1 MKLMSTNGVAGV
13 LRELLP
19 GFEQSTGA
27 KVELVLDSSN
37 GLLGRIAAGETADVA
52 ILTAEAIDD
61 LTRQGK
67 IAGGSRTDLARS
79 AVGIAVRA
87 GAPKPDIGSVEAFR
101 RTLLA
106 AKSIAY
112 SKAGA
117 SGIYFADLIKRM
129 GIADQV
135 NAKATVIPRGFTGE
149 LAAKGEVEIAVQQ
162 ISELMAV
169 PGVDIVGPLPP
180 DIQGVTTFA
189 AGLFSGAKEK
199 DAAAALIRLLSAPT
213 SVPIFKAKGLE
224 PEPDRGPRSGA

>member
-19 GFEQSTGA
+19 GFEHSTGT

-52 ILTAEAIDD
+52 ILTAQAIDD

-79 AVGIAVRA
+79 TVGIAVRA
-87 GAPKPDIGSVEAFR
+87 GAPKPDIGSAEAFR

-106 AKSIAY
+106 ARSIAY

-117 SGIYFADLIKRM
+117 SGIYFAGLIKRL

-180 DIQGVTTFA
+180 DIEGVTTFA

-199 DAAAALIRLLSAPT
+199 EAAAALIRLLSAPT
-213 SVPIFKAKGLE
+213 STPIFRAKGLE
-224 PEPDRGPRSGA
+224 PEGRARSGA

>member
-19 GFEQSTGA
+19 GFERSTGT

-37 GLLGRIAAGETADVA
+37 GLLGRIAAGETADAA

-61 LTRQGK
+61 LARQGK

-79 AVGIAVRA
+79 TVGIAVRA

-117 SGIYFADLIKRM
+117 SGIYFAGLIERL
-129 GIADQV
+129 GIAGEV

-180 DIQGVTTFA
+180 DIQGMTTFS
-189 AGLFSGAKEK
+189 AGLFAGAKEK

-224 PEPDRGPRSGA
+224 PVQRAHSEAS

>member
-19 GFEQSTGA
+19 RFEQSTGTT
-27 KVELVLDSSN
+27 VELVLDSSN
-37 GLLGRIAAGETADVA
+37 GFLNRIAAGETADVA

-79 AVGIAVRA
+79 VVGIAVRA

-117 SGIYFADLIKRM
+117 SGIYFAGLIKRL

-180 DIQGVTTFA
+180 DIEGVTIFA
-189 AGLFSGAKEK
+189 AGLFSGVREK
-199 DAAAALIRLLSAPT
+199 AAAAALIRLLSAPT

-224 PEPDRGPRSGA
+224 PQRDRSKAS

>member
-19 GFEQSTGA
+19 GFERSTGT

-37 GLLGRIAAGETADVA
+37 GLLGRIAASETADAA

-61 LTRQGK
+61 LARQGK

-79 AVGIAVRA
+79 TVGIAVRA

-117 SGIYFADLIKRM
+117 SGIYFAGLIERL
-129 GIADQV
+129 GIAGEV

-180 DIQGVTTFA
+180 DIQGMTTFS
-189 AGLFSGAKEK
+189 AGLFAGAKEK

-224 PEPDRGPRSGA
+224 PVQRAHSEAS

>member
-19 GFEQSTGA
+19 GFEHSTGT

-52 ILTAEAIDD
+52 ILTAQAIDD

-79 AVGIAVRA
+79 TVGIAVRA
-87 GAPKPDIGSVEAFR
+87 GAPKPDIGSAEAFR

-106 AKSIAY
+106 ARSIAY

-117 SGIYFADLIKRM
+117 SGIYFAGLIKRL

-180 DIQGVTTFA
+180 DIEGVTTFT

-199 DAAAALIRLLSAPT
+199 EAAAALIRLLSAPT
-213 SVPIFKAKGLE
+213 STPIFRAKGLE
-224 PEPDRGPRSGA
+224 PEGRARSGA

>member
-19 GFEQSTGA
+19 GFEQSTGT

-61 LTRQGK
+61 LIRQGK

-79 AVGIAVRA
+79 VVGIAVRA

-117 SGIYFADLIKRM
+117 SGIYFAGLIKRM

-169 PGVDIVGPLPP
+169 PGIGIVGPLPP

-189 AGLFSGAKEK
+189 AGLFSGAREKE
-199 DAAAALIRLLSAPT
+199 AAAALIRLLSAPT

-224 PEPDRGPRSGA
+224 PEPRARSGA